1 MYAARM
7 TKGRNFFA
15 LLSGL
20 FFISFF
26 SSSALASPEEL
37 ATVQERIQSSGAR
50 WQAAETSISQLPAEQ
65 RRMRLGLVK
74 GSSSIPAGAPAP
86 AATAATKAPATPPA
100 TLDYNVP
107 APGNTYGYVTPIRD
121 QGNCGSCW
129 AFGTTAT
136 LESQYLMST
145 NGAGQPTLNLSEQI
159 LLSCSNAGTCYGG
172 FHDQASNYILSTGLP
187 PYSCYPYT
195 ELNWNGGPDTPCAN
209 AACPFWQSQTD
220 SIKGWEYVSPQTATT
235 AANATTL
242 ASALESYLD
251 TYGPLV
257 TTMYVYTDLFYY
269 SGGIYSFTGPGIKN
283 VNGQQFQN
291 VIEGGHVIEIVGY
304 NHAAQYFIVK
314 NSWGTGWGTTDPNVG
329 TQTPPTVTTR
339 GFFLIA
345 YSQLAQMTQAQ
356 TGDIYGGPEFG
367 WYSIAYTG
375 YSQGPC
381 NNSISPS
388 SASVAYSG
396 GNAAVGVTSPGCSWI
411 AASNVSWISI
421 VSGATGTGNGTV
433 TYSVAASTAIT
444 QRVGTLTIAGKT
456 FTVTQAAAPPN
467 GSLQVT
473 ITPSGAVSAGA
484 MWSVN
489 GGASW
494 NASAATLTGLALGN
508 HTVTFKPVT
517 CWNTPASQNV
527 AVTNGNTTAAGGVYV
542 QQTGSLKVT
551 ITPSGAVSA
560 GAMWSMN
567 GGASWN
573 ASAATLTGL
582 AGDVY
587 LVTFKPVTGWYSPS
601 SQYVLISNVTT
612 TALSGVYVQQTGSL
626 KVTITPSGAVSAGA
640 MWSVNGGASWNASA
654 ATLTGLAVGN
664 YTVTF
669 KPVTGWTTPASQN
682 VAVTNGYTSVDS
694 CIYVQPTGSLK
705 VTITPSGAVS
715 AGANWS
721 VNGGASWNA
730 SAATLTG
737 LAVGN
742 YTVTFKPVT
751 GWITP
756 ASQNVAVT
764 NGYTSVDS
772 CIYVQP
778 TGSLKVTITPS
789 GAVSA
794 GANWSV
800 NGGASWNAS
809 AATLTGLAVGNYTV
823 TFKPVT
829 GWITPAS
836 QNVAVTNGY
845 TSVDSCIYV
854 QPTGSLK
861 VTITPSG
868 AVSAGAI
875 WSVNGGASWNASA
888 ATLGGLAVGNY
899 TVTFKPVTG
908 WITPASQNVAVT
920 NGNTTAPSGVYVQ
933 QTGSLKVTITPSG
946 AVSAGAMWSVNG
958 GASWNASGATVGG
971 LVVGNY
977 TVTFKPVTGWNTP
990 ASQNVPIPNA
1000 NTTTWASGV
1009 YAQPTGSLKVTITPS
1024 GAVSAGAI
1032 WSVNGGASWNAS
1044 AATLGGLAVGNYTV
1058 TFKPVTG
1065 WITPASQNVA
1075 VTNGNTTAPSGVYVQ
1090 QTGSLKVTITP
1101 SGAVS
1106 AGAMWSE
1113 NGGASWNSSAATLG
1127 GLAVGNYTVTFKP
1140 VTGWT
1145 TPASQSVAIT
1155 NGNTTAAGGVYV
1167 QQTGSLKGTITPSG
1181 AVSAG
1186 AMWSENGGASWNA
1199 SAATLGG
1206 LAVGNYTVTFKP
1218 VTGWTTPAS
1227 QSVAITNGNTTA
1239 AGGVYVQQTGK

>member
-37 ATVQERIQSSGAR
+37 ATVQERIQSSGAK

-65 RRMRLGLVK
+65 RRMHLGLVK

-86 AATAATKAPATPPA
+86 AATAATKAPATLPA

-159 LLSCSNAGTCYGG
+159 LLSCSTAGTCYGG
-172 FHDQASNYILSTGLP
+172 YHDQASNYILSTGLP
-187 PYSCYPYT
+187 LSSCYPYT
-195 ELNWNGGPDTPCAN
+195 ELNWNGGPDTPCAD

-251 TYGPLV
+251 TCGPLV

-396 GNAAVGVTSPGCSWI
+396 GNATVGVTSPGCSWT

-421 VSGATGTGNGTV
+421 ISGATGTGNGTV
-433 TYSVAASTAIT
+433 TYSVAASTTT
-444 QRVGTLTIAGKT
+444 QRTGTLTIAGKT
-456 FTVTQAAAPPN
+456 FTVTQAGAPQT
-467 GSLQVT
+467 GALTVT

-494 NASAATLTGLALGN
+494 NASAATLGLPASN
-508 HTVTFKPVT
+508 YTVTFKPVT

-527 AVTNGNTTAAGGVYV
+527 AIKNGNTTSTGGVYV
-542 QQTGSLKVT
+542 QQTG
-551 ITPSGAVSA
+551 
-560 GAMWSMN
+560 
-567 GGASWN
+567 
-573 ASAATLTGL
+573 
-582 AGDVY
+582 
-587 LVTFKPVTGWYSPS
+587 F
-601 SQYVLISNVTT
+601 
-612 TALSGVYVQQTGSL
+612 L

-654 ATLTGLAVGN
+654 ATVTVLAGDM

-669 KPVTGWTTPASQN
+669 KPVTGWN
-682 VAVTNGYTSVDS
+682 
-694 CIYVQPTGSLK
+694 
-705 VTITPSGAVS
+705 TPSSQYVLIS
-715 AGANWS
+715 
-721 VNGGASWNA
+721 NG
-730 SAATLTG
+730 T
-737 LAVGN
+737 
-742 YTVTFKPVT
+742 
-751 GWITP
+751 
-756 ASQNVAVT
+756 
-764 NGYTSVDS
+764 
-772 CIYVQP
+772 
-778 TGSLKVTITPS
+778 
-789 GAVSA
+789 
-794 GANWSV
+794 
-800 NGGASWNAS
+800 
-809 AATLTGLAVGNYTV
+809 
-823 TFKPVT
+823 
-829 GWITPAS
+829 
-836 QNVAVTNGY
+836 
-845 TSVDSCIYV
+845 
-854 QPTGSLK
+854 
-861 VTITPSG
+861 
-868 AVSAGAI
+868 
-875 WSVNGGASWNASA
+875 
-888 ATLGGLAVGNY
+888 
-899 TVTFKPVTG
+899 
-908 WITPASQNVAVT
+908 
-920 NGNTTAPSGVYVQ
+920 TTAFSSVYVQ

-946 AVSAGAMWSVNG
+946 AVSAGVMWSV
-958 GASWNASGATVGG
+958 
-971 LVVGNY
+971 
-977 TVTFKPVTGWNTP
+977 
-990 ASQNVPIPNA
+990 
-1000 NTTTWASGV
+1000 
-1009 YAQPTGSLKVTITPS
+1009 
-1024 GAVSAGAI
+1024 
-1032 WSVNGGASWNAS
+1032 
-1044 AATLGGLAVGNYTV
+1044 
-1058 TFKPVTG
+1058 
-1065 WITPASQNVA
+1065 
-1075 VTNGNTTAPSGVYVQ
+1075 
-1090 QTGSLKVTITP
+1090 
-1101 SGAVS
+1101 
-1106 AGAMWSE
+1106 
-1113 NGGASWNSSAATLG
+1113 
-1127 GLAVGNYTVTFKP
+1127 
-1140 VTGWT
+1140 
-1145 TPASQSVAIT
+1145 
-1155 NGNTTAAGGVYV
+1155 
-1167 QQTGSLKGTITPSG
+1167 
-1181 AVSAG
+1181 
-1186 AMWSENGGASWNA
+1186 NGGASWNA

-1239 AGGVYVQQTGK
+1239 AGGAYAQQTGK